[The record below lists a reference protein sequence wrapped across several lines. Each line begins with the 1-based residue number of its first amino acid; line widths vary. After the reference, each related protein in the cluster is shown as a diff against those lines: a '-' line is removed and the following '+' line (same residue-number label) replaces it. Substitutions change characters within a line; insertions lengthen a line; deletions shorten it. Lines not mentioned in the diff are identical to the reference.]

1 MRLVR
6 RAWPA
11 DELAGML
18 LGAVDENGSLL
29 QSASFAFG
37 CLARPL
43 NQQRL
48 THAGIIQV
56 FTVLP
61 HLLQHQYAKPKAVS
75 GAALLRLHASRAES
89 LALISMLTI

>member
-1 MRLVR
+1 
-6 RAWPA
+6 
-11 DELAGML
+11 ML
-18 LGAVDENGSLL
+18 LGAIDENGSLL

-56 FTVLP
+56 KAF
-61 HLLQHQYAKPKAVS
+61 LQLSCCDIIVQS
-75 GAALLRLHASRAES
+75 QTQLAALRFHAYIMAGPD
-89 LALISMLTI
+89 AMKHKMP

>member
-1 MRLVR
+1 
-6 RAWPA
+6 
-11 DELAGML
+11 ML

-29 QSASFAFG
+29 QSATFSFG

-56 FTVLP
+56 SATRCFFWLFN
-61 HLLQHQYAKPKAVS
+61 AVQS
-75 GAALLRLHASRAES
+75 QPQ
-89 LALISMLTI
+89 